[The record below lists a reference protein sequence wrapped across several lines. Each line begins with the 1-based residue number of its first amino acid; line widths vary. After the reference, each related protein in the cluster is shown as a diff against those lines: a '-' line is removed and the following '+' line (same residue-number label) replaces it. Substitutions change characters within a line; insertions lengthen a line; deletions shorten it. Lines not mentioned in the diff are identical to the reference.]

1 MYTRGESISAS
12 IVTSLTNFGDK
23 GLYVVGQWKAN
34 SNTPYKVE
42 HYKRNSSNTG
52 YDLVDTENLYGQTD
66 TLATAQAKRYPGY
79 SLNRFADGSL
89 ESGYIAGDGSLV
101 LRLYYV
107 PAEIYVHYDGNG
119 NTSGTPPESVK
130 ITYDSAFTVAGS
142 STSLEKGNYSLAGWR
157 ASNGTVYK
165 PNETIPKNIMN
176 ELSEDGTRSVIL
188 SAAWTPKTFKY
199 TYNVSGATGGDVVKD
214 VQLRLLPD
222 GSPSTFAQGD
232 LPTPEPTRVGYT
244 FAGWYMAPIGGD
256 EIVVGETQLFA
267 ENKTFY
273 AHWTKTADNGNPTTS
288 KAKFYSATDITF
300 DLNDGKGTSFAPG
313 AQRVSYGSKLVA
325 PTSIPVHAG
334 GYQFFGWYDTQD
346 PFGGTCYI
354 DAENKPTEAVWQGTE
369 PTGRLYARWRIV
381 LEDTDVKAKLYYS
394 LGVSYSRGAATSG
407 AAPDSQ
413 TWKSGDAFTPAG
425 ANTMQKAG
433 YDFAGWTLPG
443 SDTIYTSSNPIP
455 ADTMHGASNGGVDD
469 ITLTAAFTPRD
480 DAKVTVSYYKQDAQ
494 LTGYDLAEQATVTG
508 TTDTTA
514 TTPLL
519 EDGKIVGFYLNEE
532 KSDLSMTFPAG
543 MTGAA
548 SIYYDRKAYAVA
560 YAAPDAASGSV
571 PADGTATYG
580 LPFEPAAN
588 TGGLSKV
595 GYGFAGWKVPG
606 RDTVFAPGTQIASS
620 VMDAASEDATKP
632 ITLTAAW
639 SPRSDTAYTVEHY
652 LQNLSLDGYEK
663 QDADTEHL
671 TGTTDATVTGTYR
684 DYPGFTKD
692 EAAEGTLASAA
703 VKPDGTLVLKLYYAR
718 NTNTPYT
725 VEHYTQNL
733 ALDGYDKQGADTEH
747 LTGTTGATV
756 SGASKAYTGFHRNEG
771 AQDAVNSGAI
781 AGDGSLVL
789 KLYYDRNA
797 YSVAYAAP
805 DKTGGALPAAGSATF
820 GLAFEPVGNTGSL
833 VKTGYLF
840 DGWTVEGS
848 GTVYEPGSQI
858 PASIMDSASDAG
870 TKTVTLSAAWA
881 PAADTRYT
889 VEHYLQNLTL
899 DGYDRVD
906 ADIEEHTATTDS
918 IVSAAY
924 KDYPGFTKDEGAEG
938 TLASAAV
945 KPDGTLV
952 LKLYYA
958 RNTNTPYTV
967 EHYTQNLALDG
978 YDKQGADTEHLTGT
992 TGATVSGASKA
1003 YTGFHRNE
1011 GAPDAVN
1018 SAAIAGDGTLILKLY
1033 YDRNAYNIAYA
1044 TAAGEGITEGSLP
1057 DASESCYGAAFTT
1070 ASDSSFKRQGYGFAG
1085 WKIDGVELPYAA
1097 GSAIEAAIMDAA
1109 SQDGTRAVTLTA
1121 AWAPRTDT
1129 RYTVAHYRES
1139 TSLTGYEAT
1148 PFKTEA
1154 FQGTTATEA
1163 TAHELEKD
1171 DADRAGL
1178 IFNADA
1184 APTISSGIIAADGSL
1199 TLKLYYER
1207 ERFDV
1212 TLKSIYPAD
1221 GAAMGAASAPD
1232 GTSVPDQVVRAAY
1245 GCPLP
1250 TTAADGTAL
1259 AAPAR
1264 AGYRFAGFWTQPRT
1278 DQSGERYL
1286 TYQDGAF
1293 TPSKD
1298 PHATDG
1304 SLIAWDGTLAPIL
1317 YAEWFRLSHTYT
1329 FEAQGGQTD
1338 LAFKTVPF
1346 RTTPEG
1352 ADDAFEERD
1361 LPATPVRAGYTFA
1374 GWHTEPLGGSPLI
1387 TGQTTL
1393 PTRAMTYYAHW
1404 TKTAGS
1410 GDAEDAG
1417 STTAKAK
1424 LTAST
1429 DVSFDLNGGTA
1440 PEGADYADVRIAYG
1454 SKDASLAKPAPAHA
1468 GGHTFLGWA
1477 DGTDPDAAKVYA
1489 DAKGDVVADW
1499 DVTDPTFTLYA
1510 LWAVTVFPITVEDAG
1525 GVRAGACPECGMA
1538 YADCACDWD
1547 CCADRYED
1555 LAASALSTDEP
1566 GGSEIKPAEGG
1577 EIAVP
1582 ARRGYTLIGW
1592 ADDEGELY
1600 LDGQGKTALDEAG
1613 EPVLW
1618 DKLEGGSLHCVWQ
1631 ADSFTLAFDDA
1642 FGDEDALDNTAGTYP
1657 SVLEA
1662 AYDGAMP
1669 ALEGYAAPLRPGYT
1683 LLGFYGTY
1691 TSCTK
1696 PGEDAPDA
1704 RKYYEADGTPT
1715 AEALKEIAGDAG
1727 SVELHARWQANAYE
1741 VVLASDKADAG
1752 QTSSQT
1758 ITATYGEALPT
1769 EGLAAPE
1776 RYGHI
1781 FLGWGLDETDT
1792 REDEGDLLIAYD
1804 AAAGTFSAPEGAL
1817 WQLAEGATLHA
1828 RYRQMAFTLA
1838 FTANAD
1844 PDLAEGQ
1851 DAITGIPGT
1860 ATITYRQA
1868 LTEAAPS
1875 LARDPKWKGYRFF
1888 GWHVEGGAMMEGAE
1902 GVPACEVRAKDM
1914 AAAEGREALTL
1925 EALLRAS
1932 GFATAGASGSLALP
1946 ADGETITL
1954 TGRWA
1959 IQRMH
1964 LSLPAKAALVVEQ
1977 QGDRQVVR
1985 APDAERYRLLNLSDG
2000 AVQVVSVASDASAS
2014 AIAQLLQSGDAS
2026 GVAFTVN
2033 GEHVLSAGAGITAGT
2048 STLGSFRAEAASYDS
2063 AGDAIGTPLPLQL
2076 AMTIPDDDLFV
2087 RLPVYDADGD
2097 LVDDADADT
2106 WRDLFRLTYTVK
2118 LEEDLAAG

>member
-1 MYTRGESISAS
+1 M
-12 IVTSLTNFGDK
+12 
-23 GLYVVGQWKAN
+23 
-34 SNTPYKVE
+34 
-42 HYKRNSSNTG
+42 
-52 YDLVDTENLYGQTD
+52 
-66 TLATAQAKRYPGY
+66 
-79 SLNRFADGSL
+79 
-89 ESGYIAGDGSLV
+89 
-101 LRLYYV
+101 
-107 PAEIYVHYDGNG
+107 
-119 NTSGTPPESVK
+119 
-130 ITYDSAFTVAGS
+130 
-142 STSLEKGNYSLAGWR
+142 
-157 ASNGTVYK
+157 
-165 PNETIPKNIMN
+165 
-176 ELSEDGTRSVIL
+176 
-188 SAAWTPKTFKY
+188 
-199 TYNVSGATGGDVVKD
+199 
-214 VQLRLLPD
+214 
-222 GSPSTFAQGD
+222 
-232 LPTPEPTRVGYT
+232 
-244 FAGWYMAPIGGD
+244 
-256 EIVVGETQLFA
+256 
-267 ENKTFY
+267 
-273 AHWTKTADNGNPTTS
+273 
-288 KAKFYSATDITF
+288 
-300 DLNDGKGTSFAPG
+300 
-313 AQRVSYGSKLVA
+313 
-325 PTSIPVHAG
+325 
-334 GYQFFGWYDTQD
+334 
-346 PFGGTCYI
+346 
-354 DAENKPTEAVWQGTE
+354 
-369 PTGRLYARWRIV
+369 
-381 LEDTDVKAKLYYS
+381 
-394 LGVSYSRGAATSG
+394 
-407 AAPDSQ
+407 
-413 TWKSGDAFTPAG
+413 
-425 ANTMQKAG
+425 
-433 YDFAGWTLPG
+433 
-443 SDTIYTSSNPIP
+443 
-455 ADTMHGASNGGVDD
+455 
-469 ITLTAAFTPRD
+469 
-480 DAKVTVSYYKQDAQ
+480 
-494 LTGYDLAEQATVTG
+494 
-508 TTDTTA
+508 
-514 TTPLL
+514 
-519 EDGKIVGFYLNEE
+519 
-532 KSDLSMTFPAG
+532 
-543 MTGAA
+543 
-548 SIYYDRKAYAVA
+548 
-560 YAAPDAASGSV
+560 
-571 PADGTATYG
+571 
-580 LPFEPAAN
+580 
-588 TGGLSKV
+588 
-595 GYGFAGWKVPG
+595 
-606 RDTVFAPGTQIASS
+606 
-620 VMDAASEDATKP
+620 
-632 ITLTAAW
+632 
-639 SPRSDTAYTVEHY
+639 
-652 LQNLSLDGYEK
+652 
-663 QDADTEHL
+663 
-671 TGTTDATVTGTYR
+671 
-684 DYPGFTKD
+684 
-692 EAAEGTLASAA
+692 
-703 VKPDGTLVLKLYYAR
+703 
-718 NTNTPYT
+718 
-725 VEHYTQNL
+725 
-733 ALDGYDKQGADTEH
+733 
-747 LTGTTGATV
+747 
-756 SGASKAYTGFHRNEG
+756 
-771 AQDAVNSGAI
+771 
-781 AGDGSLVL
+781 
-789 KLYYDRNA
+789 
-797 YSVAYAAP
+797 
-805 DKTGGALPAAGSATF
+805 
-820 GLAFEPVGNTGSL
+820 
-833 VKTGYLF
+833 
-840 DGWTVEGS
+840 
-848 GTVYEPGSQI
+848 
-858 PASIMDSASDAG
+858 
-870 TKTVTLSAAWA
+870 
-881 PAADTRYT
+881 
-889 VEHYLQNLTL
+889 
-899 DGYDRVD
+899 
-906 ADIEEHTATTDS
+906 
-918 IVSAAY
+918 
-924 KDYPGFTKDEGAEG
+924 
-938 TLASAAV
+938 
-945 KPDGTLV
+945 
-952 LKLYYA
+952 
-958 RNTNTPYTV
+958 
-967 EHYTQNLALDG
+967 
-978 YDKQGADTEHLTGT
+978 
-992 TGATVSGASKA
+992 SGASKA

-1657 SVLEA
+1657 SALEA